1 MSNSSNKKNNKSSKK
16 TSTKKSN
23 TTKNNTVTNKQE
35 SKSTTVDTNTVD
47 TNNTSNTKTSV
58 NDKLVKQYT
67 KAELAQEYSKLQ
79 DKFNSVKK
87 DLDRT
92 KSFSSTVE
100 RELEQISKLHNKAKE
115 EVENLSNTVN
125 VLSSEKNMLIDKV
138 NESVPKEILRSEK
151 LVNRLNWY
159 YKDLKGWERITAHI
173 ILLVALS
180 GICLGLYYILNIV
193 INNEQLFNTIAPIVL
208 SLLGISGITF
218 QASSLK
224 SPNKK

>member
-1 MSNSSNKKNNKSSKK
+1 MSNSSNKNNNKSSKK
-16 TSTKKSN
+16 KSTNKSN
-23 TTKNNTVTNKQE
+23 TTKNNVTKKQE
-35 SKSTTVDTNTVD
+35 SNSTTVDTP
-47 TNNTSNTKTSV
+47 KTSV

-87 DLDRT
+87 DLDKT

-100 RELEQISKLHNKAKE
+100 RELEQVSKLHIKAKE
-115 EVENLSNTVN
+115 EVKNLSNTVN

-138 NESVPKEILRSEK
+138 NESVPKEVLRSEK
-151 LVNRLNWY
+151 LINRLNWY

-180 GICLGLYYILNIV
+180 GIGLGLYYILNLV
-193 INNEQLFNTIAPIVL
+193 INNEELFNTIAPIVL

>member
-1 MSNSSNKKNNKSSKK
+1 MSNSSNKNNNKSSKK
-16 TSTKKSN
+16 KSTNKSN
-23 TTKNNTVTNKQE
+23 TTKNNTVTKKQE
-35 SKSTTVDTNTVD
+35 SKPTTIDTT
-47 TNNTSNTKTSV
+47 TANTKTSV
-58 NDKLVKQYT
+58 DDKLVKQYT

-79 DKFNSVKK
+79 DKFDSVKK

-100 RELEQISKLHNKAKE
+100 RELEEVSKLHIKAKE
-115 EVENLSNTVN
+115 EVNNLSNTVN
-125 VLSSEKNMLIDKV
+125 VLSSEKNMLIDRV

-151 LVNRLNWY
+151 LINRLNWY

-180 GICLGLYYILNIV
+180 GICLGLYYILNLV
-193 INNEQLFNTIAPIVL
+193 INNEELFNTVAPIVL

>member
-1 MSNSSNKKNNKSSKK
+1 MSNSSNKNNNKSSKK
-16 TSTKKSN
+16 KSTNKSN
-23 TTKNNTVTNKQE
+23 TTKNNTVTKKQE
-35 SKSTTVDTNTVD
+35 SKPTTIDTT
-47 TNNTSNTKTSV
+47 TANTKTSV
-58 NDKLVKQYT
+58 DDKLVKQYT

-79 DKFNSVKK
+79 DKFDSVKK

-100 RELEQISKLHNKAKE
+100 RELEEVSKLHIKAKE
-115 EVENLSNTVN
+115 EVNNLSNTVN
-125 VLSSEKNMLIDKV
+125 VLSSEKNMLIDRV

-151 LVNRLNWY
+151 LINRLNWY

-193 INNEQLFNTIAPIVL
+193 INNEELFNTIAPIVL

>member
-1 MSNSSNKKNNKSSKK
+1 MSNSSNKNNNKSSKK
-16 TSTKKSN
+16 KSTNKSN
-23 TTKNNTVTNKQE
+23 TTKNNTVTKKQE
-35 SKSTTVDTNTVD
+35 SKPTTVDTT
-47 TNNTSNTKTSV
+47 TANTKTSV
-58 NDKLVKQYT
+58 DDKLVKQYT

-79 DKFNSVKK
+79 DKFDSVKK

-100 RELEQISKLHNKAKE
+100 RELEEVSKLHIKAKE
-115 EVENLSNTVN
+115 EVNNLSNTVN
-125 VLSSEKNMLIDKV
+125 VLSSEKNMLIDRV

-151 LVNRLNWY
+151 LINRLNWY

-193 INNEQLFNTIAPIVL
+193 INNEELFNTIAPIVL

>member
-1 MSNSSNKKNNKSSKK
+1 MSNSSNKNNNKSSKK
-16 TSTKKSN
+16 KSTNKSN
-23 TTKNNTVTNKQE
+23 TTKNNTVTKKQE
-35 SKSTTVDTNTVD
+35 SKPTTVDTT
-47 TNNTSNTKTSV
+47 TANTKTSV
-58 NDKLVKQYT
+58 DDKLVKQYT

-79 DKFNSVKK
+79 DKFDSVKK

-100 RELEQISKLHNKAKE
+100 RELEEVSKLHIKAKE
-115 EVENLSNTVN
+115 EVNNLSNTVN
-125 VLSSEKNMLIDKV
+125 VLSSEKNMLIDRV

-151 LVNRLNWY
+151 LINRLNWY

-180 GICLGLYYILNIV
+180 GICLGLYYILNLV
-193 INNEQLFNTIAPIVL
+193 INNEELFNTVAPIVL

>member
-1 MSNSSNKKNNKSSKK
+1 MSNSSNKNNNKSSKK
-16 TSTKKSN
+16 KSTNKSN
-23 TTKNNTVTNKQE
+23 TTKNNTVTKKQE
-35 SKSTTVDTNTVD
+35 SKPTTVDTT
-47 TNNTSNTKTSV
+47 TANTKTSV
-58 NDKLVKQYT
+58 DDKLVKQYT

-79 DKFNSVKK
+79 DKFDSVKK

-100 RELEQISKLHNKAKE
+100 RELEEVSKLRIKAEE
-115 EVENLSNTVN
+115 EVNNLSNTVN
-125 VLSSEKNMLIDKV
+125 VLSSEKNMLIDRV

-151 LVNRLNWY
+151 LINRLNWY

-193 INNEQLFNTIAPIVL
+193 INNEELFNTIAPIVL

>member
-1 MSNSSNKKNNKSSKK
+1 MSNSSNKNNNKSSKK
-16 TSTKKSN
+16 KSTNKSN
-23 TTKNNTVTNKQE
+23 TTKNNTVTKKQE
-35 SKSTTVDTNTVD
+35 SKPTTVDTKTA
-47 TNNTSNTKTSV
+47 NTKASV
-58 NDKLVKQYT
+58 DDKLVKQYT
-67 KAELAQEYSKLQ
+67 KAELGQEYSKLQ
-79 DKFNSVKK
+79 DKFDSVKK

-100 RELEQISKLHNKAKE
+100 RELEEVSKLHIKAKE
-115 EVENLSNTVN
+115 EVNNLSNTVN
-125 VLSSEKNMLIDKV
+125 VLSSEKNMLIDRV

-151 LVNRLNWY
+151 LINRLNWY
-159 YKDLKGWERITAHI
+159 YKDLKGWERITANI

-193 INNEQLFNTIAPIVL
+193 INNEELFNTVAPIVL

>member
-1 MSNSSNKKNNKSSKK
+1 MSNSSNKNNNKSSKK
-16 TSTKKSN
+16 TSTNKSN
-23 TTKNNTVTNKQE
+23 TTKNNTVTKKQE
-35 SKSTTVDTNTVD
+35 SKPTTVDTTTV
-47 TNNTSNTKTSV
+47 NTKTSV
-58 NDKLVKQYT
+58 DDKSVKQYT

-100 RELEQISKLHNKAKE
+100 RELEQISKLHIKAKE
-115 EVENLSNTVN
+115 EVKNLSNTVN

-151 LVNRLNWY
+151 LINRLNWY

-193 INNEQLFNTIAPIVL
+193 INNEELFNTIAPIVL